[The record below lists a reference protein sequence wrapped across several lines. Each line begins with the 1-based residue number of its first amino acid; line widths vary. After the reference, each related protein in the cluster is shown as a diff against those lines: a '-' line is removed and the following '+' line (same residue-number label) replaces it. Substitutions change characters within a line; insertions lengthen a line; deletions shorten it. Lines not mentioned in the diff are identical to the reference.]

1 VPLALST
8 GHEIG
13 LGVTGAVFIAFA
25 LASSFLFPRFRPQY
39 PGGGLRAFIVVAF
52 VFFFGMLAA
61 VEVFGAEEEEGGHE
75 AVAEETTTTAGPQGA
90 TVQVTEREFKIAL
103 ASTELK
109 AGTVTFAVKNVGKI
123 QHDLAIV
130 GMKEKTKLISPG
142 GSGRLTVTL
151 KPGTYELY
159 CSVPGH
165 KAAGMDVKIT
175 VKPTGAQVTTTAPTT
190 TQATTTQAATT
201 TTTAKPAATTVKVTE
216 TEFKIAL
223 PSTELKA
230 GKVTFDV
237 KNDGKIQHDLA
248 IVGGQKSELIAPGGS
263 AKLTVTLK
271 PGKYELYCSV
281 PGHKAAGMDLKITVS

>member
-52 VFFFGMLAA
+52 LLFFGMLAA
-61 VEVFGAEEEEGGHE
+61 VEVFGAEEKEHAE
-75 AVAEETTTTAGPQGA
+75 AAETTTEATTTSGPKGT
-90 TVQVTEREFKIAL
+90 TVQVTEREFKIEL
-103 ASTELK
+103 AATKLK
-109 AGTVTFAVKNVGKI
+109 AGTITFDVKNVGKI
-123 QHDLAIV
+123 QHNLAIV
-130 GMKEKTKLISPG
+130 GMSEKTKLISPR
-142 GSGRLTVTL
+142 GSTKLTVNL
-151 KPGTYELY
+151 KPGTYGLY

-175 VKPTGAQVTTTAPTT
+175 VGPKKPQQSTTAAAT
-190 TQATTTQAATT
+190 TQATTTAAP
-201 TTTAKPAATTVKVTE
+201 KPQATTVHVTE

-223 PSTELKA
+223 SSTNLKA
-230 GKVTFDV
+230 GKITFDV

-248 IVGGQKSELIAPGGS
+248 IKGMSKKTELIAPGETS
-263 AKLTVTLK
+263 ELTVTLK

-281 PGHKAAGMDLKITVS
+281 PGHEAAGMKLNITVS

>member
-13 LGVTGAVFIAFA
+13 LGVTAAVFIAFA

-61 VEVFGAEEEEGGHE
+61 VEVFGAEEKEGGHE
-75 AVAEETTTTAGPQGA
+75 AVAEETTTEA
-90 TVQVTEREFKIAL
+90 
-103 ASTELK
+103 
-109 AGTVTFAVKNVGKI
+109 
-123 QHDLAIV
+123 
-130 GMKEKTKLISPG
+130 
-142 GSGRLTVTL
+142 
-151 KPGTYELY
+151 
-159 CSVPGH
+159 
-165 KAAGMDVKIT
+165 
-175 VKPTGAQVTTTAPTT
+175 VTTTPPTTTQQQPT

-201 TTTAKPAATTVKVTE
+201 TTTAKPKAATVKVTE

-223 PSTELKA
+223 PSSQLKA

-248 IVGGQKSELIAPGGS
+248 VVGGPKSELIEPGRS